1 MIYFQILNPKAIIL
15 VLNTQAFSAGR
26 LLFRWEQ
33 VYKCFSLQ
41 IWWNAENV
49 FLKIMQI
56 WNKVMLVYAAF
67 PNARYEQLKTTS
79 DAEMNFMALSC
90 NC

>member
-15 VLNTQAFSAGR
+15 VLTLKLFLQGDFCLGENRFIM
-26 LLFRWEQ
+26 LL
-33 VYKCFSLQ
+33 VT

-67 PNARYEQLKTTS
+67 PNACYEQLKTTS